1 MAVHFLQ
8 RTTADALLLSEKEE
22 RTQPDSEVKVFT
34 DLPTVLSTLYSR
46 LDWTRFLF
54 VFLNACKQQKQKQS
68 QKQHKAVWTGG
79 MSIQRRS

>member
-34 DLPTVLSTLYSR
+34 DLPTVLSTLDSTG
-46 LDWTRFLF
+46 LDFFLF
-54 VFLNACKQQKQKQS
+54 FLNACKQQKQKQS